1 MTYQQHNVGHRL
13 PDKARLGLGT
23 LDLLSQIQSVE
34 RGSVDA
40 LVARAVAMY
49 YQQHP
54 QRKHLKQEQQK
65 VGDMNGR
72 EKGNT
77 TH

>member
-1 MTYQQHNVGHRL
+1 M
-13 PDKARLGLGT
+13 PDRARLGLGT
-23 LDLLSQIQSVE
+23 LELLVQIQTVE

-49 YQQHP
+49 FQQHP
-54 QRKHLKQEQQK
+54 QRKYLEQEQQK
-65 VGDMNGR
+65 EGDMNGQD
-72 EKGNT
+72 KGNT

>member
-1 MTYQQHNVGHRL
+1 MTYCQHNVGPRL

-23 LDLLSQIQSVE
+23 LDLLAQIQLVE

-54 QRKHLKQEQQK
+54 QRKYLEEEQQK
-65 VGDMNGR
+65 AGDMNGR

>member
-1 MTYQQHNVGHRL
+1 MNNVTRNYL
-13 PDKARLGLGT
+13 PDRARLGLGT
-23 LDLLSQIQSVE
+23 LDLLAQIQKVE

-54 QRKHLKQEQQK
+54 KRKELEQEQQTA
-65 VGDMNGR
+65 GDMNGQ

>member
-1 MTYQQHNVGHRL
+1 
-13 PDKARLGLGT
+13 
-23 LDLLSQIQSVE
+23 VE

-49 YQQHP
+49 FQQHP
-54 QRKHLKQEQQK
+54 QRKHLEQEQQK
-65 VGDMNGR
+65 EGDMNGQD
-72 EKGNT
+72 KGNT